1 MGLDVFPPPL
11 LVSATLGTVCG
22 ADHAFAVA
30 LMLSCCMQRKRVLKV
45 TVMRSLRVLTAD
57 FFIRAPAFSRTCY
70 QTGAGRRSQC
80 VSAGT
85 GAV

>member
-11 LVSATLGTVCG
+11 RVSATLGTVCG

-57 FFIRAPAFSRTCY
+57 FFIRAPAFHELVSR
-70 QTGAGRRSQC
+70 QEQGGSPRVSLHGRERF
-80 VSAGT
+80 
-85 GAV
+85 